1 MELYICGNVF
11 VPLRSAPSHKSE
23 MLSQLLF
30 GERYGI
36 MAKSGSWIKITTEFD
51 NYSGWIDGDH
61 IQPIPFVNDEPAFV
75 INRAL
80 RCYRPDGTKLILEA
94 GCEIYNPD
102 FSSLTF
108 TLAGD
113 TFTTS
118 ESFSESYI
126 KVSESKADTAM
137 RFLNT
142 PYIWGGRIPSG
153 IDCSGLSQL
162 VYKIHGIALPRDS
175 SQQVNTGT
183 AISFLEEAEPGDLL
197 FFGDEPERIS
207 HVGLLVSQGLI
218 IHASG
223 RVRIDRIDHTG
234 IYRDDLK
241 KYTHKLRTIIRV
253 KPGTRNP

>member
-1 MELYICGNVF
+1 MELFICGNVF

-23 MLSQLLF
+23 MISQLLF
-30 GERYGI
+30 GERYEI
-36 MAKSGSWIKITTEFD
+36 IAKAGSWIKITTKFD

-61 IQPIPFVNDEPAFV
+61 VYPIPLMNNEPAFV

-94 GCEIYNPD
+94 GCEVFNPD
-102 FSSLTF
+102 FSARTF

-118 ESFSESYI
+118 ESFAESYI

-137 RFLNT
+137 RFLNS

-175 SQQVNTGT
+175 SQQVDAGT
-183 AISFLEEAEPGDLL
+183 TISFLEEAEPGDLL
-197 FFGDEPERIS
+197 FFNDEPGRIS

-241 KYTHKLRTIIRV
+241 KYTHKLRTIIRI
-253 KPGTRNP
+253 NP